1 MNPDSHCNMS
11 EKPPKKRKNVLNE
24 SLPSDPDSDPD
35 SDEEKKFV
43 KKLTKAHVPDIL
55 KGLDCTICGTSHK
68 SYSALLKHSKVIYL
82 KVSIFSHE

>member
-1 MNPDSHCNMS
+1 MS
-11 EKPPKKRKNVLNE
+11 KKLPKKRKNVLNE
-24 SLPSDPDSDPD
+24 SLPSDPDSD
-35 SDEEKKFV
+35 SDDEKKFV